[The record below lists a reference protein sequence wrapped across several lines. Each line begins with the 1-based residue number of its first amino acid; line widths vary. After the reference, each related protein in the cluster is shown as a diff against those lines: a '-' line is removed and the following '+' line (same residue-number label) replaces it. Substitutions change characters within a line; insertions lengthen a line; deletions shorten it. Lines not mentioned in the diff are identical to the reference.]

1 MNHHGQNQN
10 LLNYHYSNPHGYL
23 GGVRTHDP
31 LIKSQLLCQLSYEAM
46 FLTSFLLHIY
56 YNIFFYKNQKRF
68 FKTLFF
74 DFNGALPTELLP
86 HKWGRRW
93 GSNPRHPALQASSN
107 TYCCMCLYLF
117 YIYIITYFFIKI
129 KKDFYI
135 SLTNIC
141 KRE

>member
-31 LIKSQLLCQLSYEAM
+31 LIKSQLLCQLSYEVV
-46 FLTSFLLHIY
+46 FLISFLLHIY

-74 DFNGALPTELLP
+74 DFNGALPTELLSTSIGP
-86 HKWGRRW
+86 IRAVPPLERW

-107 TYCCMCLYLF
+107 ILLYVSLF

-135 SLTNIC
+135 SL
-141 KRE
+141 